1 MAEKIEQAKAWHEGR
16 KRALD
21 EQRQKHRE
29 FRAAWEAKNS
39 ETVRVLE
46 KTREETRKLHQH
58 AQNIRD
64 RESKR
69 ASARN
74 AFLLAFLKGTV
85 ERVGIDEKGQAT
97 VTFSEKIR
105 ESERVYLTDL
115 TGGWFNPIYDLLAPL
130 QRFLDKFR
138 FAVEQRAEIAKS
150 VGYDPDDWGD
160 SPLLGM

>member
-1 MAEKIEQAKAWHEGR
+1 LAEKIEQAKAWHENR
-16 KRALD
+16 KRAFD
-21 EQRQKHRE
+21 EQRQKDLE

-39 ETVRVLE
+39 ETVRALE

-69 ASARN
+69 ADARY
-74 AFLLAFLKGTV
+74 AFLRAFLNGKV

-97 VTFSEKIR
+97 VTFSEKMK
-105 ESERVYLTDL
+105 ESERVYLIDL

-130 QRFLDKFR
+130 QSFLDKFR
-138 FAVEQRAEIAKS
+138 VSVEQRAEIANNL
-150 VGYDPDDWGD
+150 GYDTDDFEERL
-160 SPLLGM
+160 SLG